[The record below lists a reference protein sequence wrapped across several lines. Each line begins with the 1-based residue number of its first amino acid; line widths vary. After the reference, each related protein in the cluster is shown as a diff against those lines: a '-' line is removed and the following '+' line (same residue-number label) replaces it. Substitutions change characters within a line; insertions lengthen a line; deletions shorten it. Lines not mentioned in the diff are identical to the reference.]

1 MYLICVSAI
10 AQGLIGLKRAILTE
24 STESLTKYVT
34 YPGLVTFTQKDVQN
48 VESDQRL
55 SPSFLCIDYIRY
67 TCAGTQD
74 IL

>member
-10 AQGLIGLKRAILTE
+10 AQGLIGLKRAIVTE

-34 YPGLVTFTQKDVQN
+34 HPGLVTSQKDVQN